1 LATHGATA
9 TIILGGAALLPSDKM
24 TRHAD
29 KQDKQIRT
37 RGGRMKL
44 FRTALVSLVLA
55 SLAVQGSAA
64 MAATD
69 YTLQG
74 DATIVAGGNPGN
86 AAQLRSD
93 ADSVFGLVDFDVSG
107 LTFAQLTE
115 LATDFNVTN
124 DQCGGGSPRFQINV
138 QTASGTEN
146 IFVYLGPSP
155 TFTGC
160 APATWQSSGNLIG
173 NNDACRWD
181 TSQLAAGTQCSTYTA
196 ALASFGTLPITGIQ
210 LVVDAGWSAVA
221 SVNDGEQTVLVDNV
235 RINGDVITFDEG
247 VEPGDK
253 EKCKKGGWMDFTA
266 SPGPFKNQGDCVS
279 YFATGGKN
287 KASE

>member
-1 LATHGATA
+1 
-9 TIILGGAALLPSDKM
+9 
-24 TRHAD
+24 
-29 KQDKQIRT
+29 
-37 RGGRMKL
+37 MKL

-69 YTLQG
+69 YDLYG
-74 DATIVAGGNPGN
+74 DASIVAGGNPGN
-86 AAQLRSD
+86 AARLTSD
-93 ADSVFGLVDFDVSG
+93 ADPGFGGVDFDVSG
-107 LTFAQLTE
+107 LTFEELTM
-115 LATDFNVTN
+115 LATDFNVTD
-124 DQCGGGSPRFQINV
+124 DQCGAGSPRFQINV
-138 QTASGTEN
+138 ETETGTEN

-160 APATWQSSGNLIG
+160 SAGWQSSGNLIG

-181 TSQLAAGTQCSTYTA
+181 TSQLAAGTQCTTWTA
-196 ALASFGTLPITGIQ
+196 AVAAFGDLEITGIQ
-210 LVVDAGWSAVA
+210 LVVDSGWNAVA
-221 SVNDGEQTVLVDNV
+221 SGGDGEQTVLVDNV
-235 RINGDVITFDEG
+235 RINSDTITFDEG
-247 VEPGDK
+247 VVVEPGDK
-253 EKCKKGGWMDFTA
+253 EKCKDGGWMDFES

>member
-1 LATHGATA
+1 
-9 TIILGGAALLPSDKM
+9 M
-24 TRHAD
+24 
-29 KQDKQIRT
+29 
-37 RGGRMKL
+37 
-44 FRTALVSLVLA
+44 
-55 SLAVQGSAA
+55 
-64 MAATD
+64 
-69 YTLQG
+69 
-74 DATIVAGGNPGN
+74 
-86 AAQLRSD
+86 
-93 ADSVFGLVDFDVSG
+93 
-107 LTFAQLTE
+107 
-115 LATDFNVTN
+115 LATDFNVTD
-124 DQCGGGSPRFQINV
+124 DQCGAGSPRFQINV
-138 QTASGTEN
+138 ETETGTTEN

-160 APATWQSSGNLIG
+160 APLTWQSSGNLIG
-173 NNDACRWD
+173 NNDPCRWD
-181 TSQLAAGTQCSTYTA
+181 TSQLAAGTQCSTYATA
-196 ALASFGTLPITGIQ
+196 VATFGSLPITGIQ

-221 SVNDGEQTVLVDNV
+221 SVGDGEQTVLVDNV

>member
-1 LATHGATA
+1 
-9 TIILGGAALLPSDKM
+9 
-24 TRHAD
+24 
-29 KQDKQIRT
+29 
-37 RGGRMKL
+37 MKL
-44 FRTALVSLVLA
+44 FRTALVALVLA
-55 SLAVQGSAA
+55 SFAVQGSAA
-64 MAATD
+64 TAATT
-69 YTLQG
+69 YSLFG
-74 DATIVAGGNPGN
+74 DASIVAGGNPGN

-93 ADSVFGLVDFDVSG
+93 ADPGFGGVDFDVSG
-107 LTFAQLTE
+107 ITFAQLTQ
-115 LATDFNVTN
+115 LATDFNVTD
-124 DQCGGGSPRFQINV
+124 DQCGAGSPRFQINV

-160 APATWQSSGNLIG
+160 AAGWQSSGNLIG

-181 TSQLAAGTQCSTYTA
+181 TSQLAAGTQCSTYA
-196 ALASFGTLPITGIQ
+196 ATLAAFGNLTITGIQ
-210 LVVDAGWSAVA
+210 LVVDSGWNAVA
-221 SVNDGEQTVLVDNV
+221 SGGDGEQTVLVDNV
-235 RINGDVITFDEG
+235 RINSDTITFDEG
-247 VEPGDK
+247 VVEPGDK